1 MGHISRTF
9 LGMAVLAVAA
19 TGLSGVAEAGRACKG
34 RDCRH
39 GPYAGEPSVYR
50 FVYTESNYG
59 GKRVAAP
66 VRAAPLGDQV
76 RLPGGSWI
84 DCEITCEY
92 TLRRVSIDFWE
103 DQTRKTTSP
112 NYFKYDFEVDTGRF
126 HRRRYHY

>member
-1 MGHISRTF
+1 MGHIGKTF
-9 LGMAVLAVAA
+9 LGMAALAVAA
-19 TGLSGVAEAGRACKG
+19 AGLAEVAEAGRACKG

-39 GPYAGEPSVYR
+39 GRYADEPGVYR
-50 FVYTESNYG
+50 FVYAESNYG

-76 RLPGGSWI
+76 RLPGGNWV

-103 DQTRKTTSP
+103 DQTRRTTSP
-112 NYFKYDFEVDTGRF
+112 NYFKYDFELDTGRYY
-126 HRRRYHY
+126 RRGRY